1 MAHIILKV
9 DGIIWENNNE
19 LPTSFNS
26 VILNESFIDSD
37 IEDDDDAISD
47 AIIRYLSKE
56 YNCEIESLCWR
67 FIENN

>member
-47 AIIRYLSKE
+47 AIICYLSKE

-67 FIENN
+67 FMENN